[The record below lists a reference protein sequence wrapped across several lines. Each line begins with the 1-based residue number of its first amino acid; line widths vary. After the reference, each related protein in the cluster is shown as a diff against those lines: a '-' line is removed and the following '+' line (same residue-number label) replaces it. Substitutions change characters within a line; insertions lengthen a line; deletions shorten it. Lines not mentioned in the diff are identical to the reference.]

1 MKNIATAF
9 PAREARLA
17 ALACV
22 AVLLASCG
30 GSSTGVPSQLSRFP
44 EDLRNAEI
52 NASGIYEDAWV
63 ADTAAV
69 DLEQPDGKQ
78 AVTVRGTVP
87 QVADAGFRTEVDV
100 RVDGRSVARRT
111 LGPGDFQIAAP
122 VEGEPGKRRIEVGFS
137 RTQEL
142 PGADGRA
149 VGARLQFLGFEPA
162 SAAVR
167 EGPADII
174 ASPGMQ
180 LGEGWEPLETFR
192 NETFRWVDNDAQLV
206 VTPFKGEDANLLV
219 TLEPGPSTG
228 RPMVL
233 KVLDASGRQ
242 IDAVRVQRR
251 QTVELLLPVEAGKP
265 NEFRLHVDGGGK
277 PALNDPRILNFRV
290 FRIESAPERPTPQS

>member
-1 MKNIATAF
+1 
-9 PAREARLA
+9 
-17 ALACV
+17 
-22 AVLLASCG
+22 
-30 GSSTGVPSQLSRFP
+30 
-44 EDLRNAEI
+44 
-52 NASGIYEDAWV
+52 
-63 ADTAAV
+63 
-69 DLEQPDGKQ
+69 
-78 AVTVRGTVP
+78 
-87 QVADAGFRTEVDV
+87 
-100 RVDGRSVARRT
+100 VDGRSVARRT

-219 TLEPGPSTG
+219 TLEPGAPWCSRCSTPPAGRWTPSACSGG
-228 RPMVL
+228 RRWNCCCP
-233 KVLDASGRQ
+233 
-242 IDAVRVQRR
+242 
-251 QTVELLLPVEAGKP
+251 
-265 NEFRLHVDGGGK
+265 
-277 PALNDPRILNFRV
+277 
-290 FRIESAPERPTPQS
+290 